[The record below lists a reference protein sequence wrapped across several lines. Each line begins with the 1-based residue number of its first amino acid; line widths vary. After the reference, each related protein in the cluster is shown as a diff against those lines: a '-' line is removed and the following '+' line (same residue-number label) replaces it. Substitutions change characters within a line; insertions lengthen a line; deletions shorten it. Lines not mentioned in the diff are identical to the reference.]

1 MIFQIDKSQQQI
13 EKAVDDFTRGEFKKE
28 VVAELAES
36 RQFPE
41 KIWKKACH
49 LGFVGIHF
57 PELYGGEGL
66 GMVENVLVT
75 ERLCRADS
83 SIGTCVSRAGYA
95 TEFILRFGNESQKKK
110 WLPKVARGE
119 ILAGGALREPGDE
132 DPIGSC
138 RTTAVK
144 EGDEWVINGVKSF
157 VLNAG
162 PLCGVYVVLC
172 NTGTGEPGSDSH
184 LSTILVDAHR
194 PGVTVADAGAMLGLR
209 SMHIGTVRFEQV
221 RVPLDH
227 LVGSENAGH
236 TQILTCQNERRIQAA
251 AELLGIAVGAF
262 ERAFQHVAQREQFR
276 RKIIDFQVTRQKF
289 GDMATR
295 IQAAR
300 LLAYQAASYLDQG
313 CANDR
318 LSAMAKLQATRTALA
333 VCDEAVQLLGGYGYV
348 QEYEVERFFRDARA
362 LGVLDGTQIA
372 QKNIIAEGI
381 MKAKGS
387 LSIS

>member
-1 MIFQIDKSQQQI
+1 VIFQIDKSQRQI
-13 EKAVDDFTRGEFKKE
+13 EKAVDDFARGEFKKE
-28 VVAELAES
+28 VVAQLAES

-57 PELYGGEGL
+57 PESYGGEGL

-83 SIGTCVSRAGYA
+83 SVGACVSRAGYA
-95 TEFILRFGNESQKKK
+95 TEFIRRFGNESQKKK
-110 WLPKVARGE
+110 WLPKVAQGK
-119 ILAGGALREPGDE
+119 IITGGAFLEPGD
-132 DPIGSC
+132 DGPIGAC
-138 RTTAVK
+138 GTTAVK

-172 NTGTGEPGSDSH
+172 NTGGGEAGSDSH
-184 LSTILVDAHR
+184 LSTILVEAER
-194 PGVTVADAGAMLGLR
+194 AGVTVVDAGPMLGLR

-227 LVGSENAGH
+227 LVGSENGGRE
-236 TQILTCQNERRIQAA
+236 QVLTCFNERRIQAA
-251 AELLGIAVGAF
+251 AELLGVAEGAF

-276 RKIIDFQVTRQKF
+276 RKIIDFQVTRQKL

-300 LLAYQAASYLDQG
+300 LLIYQAASHFDDG
-313 CANDR
+313 GASDR

-333 VCDEAVQLLGGYGYV
+333 VCDEAVQLMGGYGYV

-372 QKNIIAEGI
+372 QKNIIAEGLVR
-381 MKAKGS
+381 AKGS

>member
-1 MIFQIDKSQQQI
+1 VIFQIDKSQQQI
-13 EKAVDDFTRGEFKKE
+13 EKAVDDFARGEFKKE
-28 VVAELAES
+28 VVAQLAES

-57 PELYGGEGL
+57 PESFGGEGL

-83 SIGTCVSRAGYA
+83 SVGACVSRAGYA

-110 WLPKVARGE
+110 WLPKVAQGK
-119 ILAGGALREPGDE
+119 IITGGAFLEPGDD
-132 DPIGSC
+132 DPIGAC
-138 RTTAVK
+138 GTTAVK
-144 EGDEWVINGVKSF
+144 EGNEWVINGVKSF

-172 NTGTGEPGSDSH
+172 NTGEADSDNH
-184 LSTILVDAHR
+184 LSTFLVEADRA
-194 PGVTVADAGAMLGLR
+194 GVTVADAGPVLGLR
-209 SMHIGTVRFEQV
+209 SMRIGTVGFEQV

-227 LVGSENAGH
+227 LVGSENAGRA
-236 TQILTCQNERRIQAA
+236 QVLACRSERRIQAA

-276 RKIIDFQVTRQKF
+276 RKIIDFQVTRQKL

-300 LLAYQAASYLDQG
+300 LLTYQAASSLDQG
-313 CANDR
+313 GASEK
-318 LSAMAKLQATRTALA
+318 LSAMAKLQATRTALV

-362 LGVLDGTQIA
+362 LGSLDGTQIA

-381 MKAKGS
+381 VKAKGS
-387 LSIS
+387 LSIL